1 MLHHRVGVTDGQG
14 DWWKEIGRIGLFE
27 NQREVCSL
35 PHFRV
40 EGELGKG
47 LVAVGGGVGR
57 CNVRSPR

>member
-40 EGELGKG
+40 EVVGQGACG
-47 LVAVGGGVGR
+47 MRLV
-57 CNVRSPR
+57 